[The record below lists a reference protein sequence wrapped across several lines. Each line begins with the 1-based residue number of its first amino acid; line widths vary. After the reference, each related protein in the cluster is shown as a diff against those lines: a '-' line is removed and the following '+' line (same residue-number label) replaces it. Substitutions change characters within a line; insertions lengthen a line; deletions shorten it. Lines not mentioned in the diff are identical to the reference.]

1 MSTSQKITLS
11 YFIPVV
17 YRCSKCGSGNVA
29 LIPVNTEKTVTYGD
43 LASRRRRTEKIAD
56 GYQEAYSALRDNI
69 KRHYGKRP
77 LDWRKEIVGQCG
89 KCKHTELWMMDPDTY
104 ERQGKL
110 GCLYAFLI
118 IAGFFAGGIL
128 LDNLFDLNAIGFV
141 ISFAAVSL
149 LAVFGEIMFNK
160 IFPKK
165 ERARLDA
172 VAAIPEE
179 DAPYYLYGLDRLLS
193 EVARKERSTI
203 QKLWDELEGNTWQKK
218 QERQQA
224 EKNATPEEVGASIAP
239 EILDYC
245 AKNSLNR
252 QELERFLDTLIKNE
266 MLTDVQKQFLLD
278 AYTEDSNV

>member
-1 MSTSQKITLS
+1 
-11 YFIPVV
+11 V
-17 YRCSKCGSGNVA
+17 
-29 LIPVNTEKTVTYGD
+29 
-43 LASRRRRTEKIAD
+43 
-56 GYQEAYSALRDNI
+56 
-69 KRHYGKRP
+69 
-77 LDWRKEIVGQCG
+77 
-89 KCKHTELWMMDPDTY
+89 
-104 ERQGKL
+104 
-110 GCLYAFLI
+110 
-118 IAGFFAGGIL
+118 
-128 LDNLFDLNAIGFV
+128 
-141 ISFAAVSL
+141 
-149 LAVFGEIMFNK
+149 FNK

>member
-1 MSTSQKITLS
+1 MSTSQKITLR

-29 LIPVNTEKTVTYGD
+29 LIPVKAEGTVTSGG
-43 LASRRRRTEKIAD
+43 RTENISD
-56 GYQEAYSALRDNI
+56 GYQEAYSALRHNI
-69 KRHYGKRP
+69 KRYYEKTP
-77 LDWRKEIVGQCG
+77 LDWRREIVGQCG

-104 ERQGKL
+104 RRKGKL
-110 GCLYAFLI
+110 GCLYSSLFIPGAI
-118 IAGFFAGGIL
+118 AGGIL

-141 ISFAAVSL
+141 ISFAALFL
-149 LAVFGEIMFNK
+149 LAVFGEKVFNK

-278 AYTEDSNV
+278 AYTVDSNV